1 MEYDHSKDFEDNI
14 QRIDYLL
21 ERHRKKWMLKAI
33 NWMDYDDV
41 KQIIRIHIF
50 KKMHLWERDKSF
62 APWAN
67 TIISNQIKNLLR
79 NNYKNFARPCL
90 GCPHNA
96 GGTDCLLTTSG
107 EQDSSCSLYRKWAE
121 KKQKGYNIKLP
132 VSLENHMHELE
143 SGGRN
148 VVDVEKAIPK
158 IKEKMKERLNKRYF
172 NAFVMLFIET
182 KTEEEVAH
190 YMGYKSNEKNRKAGY
205 KQIKNLK
212 DMFKLKILEIIENE
226 DIIY

>member
-1 MEYDHSKDFEDNI
+1 MENDYSKIFEENIHKIDF
-14 QRIDYLL
+14 LL
-21 ERHRKKWMLKAI
+21 ERQRKKWMLKAI

-50 KKMHLWERDKSF
+50 KKLHLWDQEKSF
-62 APWAN
+62 EPWVN
-67 TIISNQIKNLLR
+67 RIISNQIKNLLR

-96 GGTDCLLTTSG
+96 GGTDCTLTSSG
-107 EQDSSCSLYRKWAE
+107 EQDSNCALFRKWAQ
-121 KKQKGYNIKLP
+121 KKQKGFNVKLP
-132 VSLENHMHELE
+132 VPLENHMHEVE
-143 SGGRN
+143 YWGRDLI
-148 VVDVEKAIPK
+148 DVERAIPK
-158 IKEKMKERLNKRYF
+158 ISEKMKEKLNTRYF
-172 NAFVMLFIET
+172 NAFKMLFIQS
-182 KTEEEVAH
+182 KSEEEVAH

-212 DMFKLKILEIIENE
+212 DMFKQKIIDILENE